1 VARAGIWFKQTFPY
15 FINPIIGNAFRK
27 QLTKRNNPN

>member
-15 FINPIIGNAFRK
+15 FINPVVGNSFRK
-27 QLTKRNNPN
+27 QLRKRKNTN